1 MYLSRLILNPRNR
14 FVQRDIGDI
23 FQMHRTI
30 LKAFPPTGHSSDFRK
45 DNGVLYR
52 VDLERKT
59 GLPLVLV
66 QSSVLPDWS
75 FLKESGNY
83 LSDDFESKE
92 NLATKPVSGFY
103 EKLSE
108 GQVLLFRLR
117 ANVTRKIDTKTG
129 PDGKK
134 RNGRRVPL
142 RQPAEMTDWLKRK
155 GSQGGFELMGVAV
168 DSSIPDLLV
177 GQEIDR
183 QSFSRKNNRESVSD
197 ESRVNPLTLS
207 SVIFEG
213 KLRITHKGAFLKT
226 LVEGIGSGKAYGFG
240 LLSIAPL

>member
-30 LKAFPPTGHSSDFRK
+30 LKAFPSTGHSSDFRK

-83 LSDDFESKE
+83 LSDDFDSKKI
-92 NLATKPVSGFY
+92 LATKPVSGFY

-129 PDGKK
+129 LDGKK

-142 RQPAEMTDWLKRK
+142 RQPTEMIDWLKRK
-155 GSQGGFELMGVAV
+155 GSQGGFELVGVAM

-177 GQEIDR
+177 GQEIDQ
-183 QSFSRKNNRESVSD
+183 QSFSRKNSKDSV
-197 ESRVNPLTLS
+197 LTVCGEKPVTFS
-207 SVIFEG
+207 SVVFEG

-226 LVEGIGSGKAYGFG
+226 LVEGVGSGKAFGFG